1 MDDKDWRIIKTIAEE
16 RNLTRA
22 AARLYMTQPAL
33 TYRLKNLEDDFGT
46 QLVSRMPSGVMLTA
60 QGECLLNYARE
71 MLLRHDAI
79 KERIRNMADKVQ
91 GPLRLGSSGVFA
103 HFALP
108 GILKGFLETYPEVE
122 ISLKTALSQP
132 IVRML
137 EKQEVTVAIV
147 RGEHAWEGERLLL
160 MQEPLCLVSRARIGL
175 DALPQHP
182 HIRYGTDAPLQ
193 RLLDEWWRRSYAV
206 PPRTTMEVNTM
217 DTAREMVLNGLGWTL
232 LPSIGLTQ
240 REGLYVE
247 PVHWPDGGAFVR
259 DTWVLCSAGAM
270 ELRTVRVFIDYLR
283 AWQQYGG
290 GGRVAGGG
298 TVPSAPARGRGRR
311 GQPLMD
317 GR

>member
-1 MDDKDWRIIKTIAEE
+1 
-16 RNLTRA
+16 
-22 AARLYMTQPAL
+22 
-33 TYRLKNLEDDFGT
+33 
-46 QLVSRMPSGVMLTA
+46 
-60 QGECLLNYARE
+60 
-71 MLLRHDAI
+71 
-79 KERIRNMADKVQ
+79 
-91 GPLRLGSSGVFA
+91 
-103 HFALP
+103 
-108 GILKGFLETYPEVE
+108 
-122 ISLKTALSQP
+122 
-132 IVRML
+132 
-137 EKQEVTVAIV
+137 
-147 RGEHAWEGERLLL
+147 